1 MSYKW
6 FLDPNTLRARQFVP
20 LQEYKR
26 NLETLVQRVFDM
38 GVPNVFLLTSPP
50 VSDVGRQQFNQ
61 ISENSPAPDCENQ
74 VTGWYASACMEVA
87 RELRLP
93 VLNVWKEMQRIKN
106 WRDLLADG
114 LHLNDNGN
122 RILSKLV
129 VHAMK
134 D

>member
-1 MSYKW
+1 
-6 FLDPNTLRARQFVP
+6 
-20 LQEYKR
+20 
-26 NLETLVQRVFDM
+26 
-38 GVPNVFLLTSPP
+38 
-50 VSDVGRQQFNQ
+50 
-61 ISENSPAPDCENQ
+61 
-74 VTGWYASACMEVA
+74 MEVA